1 MLQGEQVTLR
11 PFREADFDAW
21 YHLMA
26 ENVEVAVAGSGM
38 WLPLTAE
45 AARSRWHAILDSS
58 PDERINFAVAIDDRC
73 IGSVALKDID
83 RRSQHAWLAI
93 VLDGARLGKGLG
105 RDTLNTLLRW
115 AFVIDNFHRISLET
129 WATNERAIRCYRAVG
144 FIEEGRMREAKWV
157 AGQLVDIVQ
166 MGVLRREW
174 LERQRGS

>member
-1 MLQGEQVTLR
+1 MLQGERVTLR

-21 YHLMA
+21 YSLMA
-26 ENVEVAVAGSGM
+26 ENVEVAIMGAGTWIPQTM
-38 WLPLTAE
+38 E
-45 AARSRWHAILDSS
+45 AARGRWHSILDAS

-93 VLDGARLGKGLG
+93 VLDGTRLGQGLG
-105 RDTLNTLLRW
+105 RDTLNTLLGW

-129 WATNERAIRCYRAVG
+129 WANNERAIRCYRAVG
-144 FIEEGRMREAKWV
+144 FVDEGRMREAKWV
-157 AGQLVDIVQ
+157 NGQMVDVVQ

-174 LERQRGS
+174 LER